1 MHRLPLLVVASLL
14 ATAGCAPLGG
24 SERPGIVTIRC
35 GGQEGAGWATPI
47 EPSGDGWRSYVIT
60 SADLVDD
67 CVHGEPVELPA
78 KLVIEY
84 DVDLVRVRAGSAELV
99 GHVYNNDGGSGL
111 ASVVVREDLDWL
123 EDGSPPRVGDDVTVA
138 RPGSEP
144 RSVGRLTRADGE
156 GLAVTGELTRDDRGA
171 PILDA
176 GGDVIGTVVLDDGR
190 LRGVPVTSLCRFLLD
205 CT

>member
-1 MHRLPLLVVASLL
+1 MRRLPLLVVALLL
-14 ATAGCAPLGG
+14 AAAGCAPFGG
-24 SERPGIVTIRC
+24 SGQSGIVTIRC

-47 EPSGDGWRSYVIT
+47 ELSGDGWRSYVIT
-60 SADLVDD
+60 SADLVDG

-78 KLVIEY
+78 EMVIEN
-84 DVDLVRVRAGSAELV
+84 DVDLVRVRAGSADLV

-123 EDGSPPRVGDDVTVA
+123 EDGATPRVGDHVTVA

-156 GLAVTGELTRDDRGA
+156 GLAVSGELTRRDRGA
-171 PILDA
+171 PILDED
-176 GGDVIGTVVLDDGR
+176 GDVVGTVVLDDGR